1 MPQPQS
7 GQQSGFAD
15 MQLWQQQLMLKQLQE
30 LQRQK
35 QIQQLNQEAK
45 RHNQINE
52 LSAIARQ
59 TNLDQLPTLVNG
71 MPLHDTSNFLWQN
84 ELVGGNMAWAQR
96 GGSPAIHGLSNG
108 LPFSHE
114 QGQDLRSMGLASLQH
129 DQSLYGAPVAS
140 TRSNLNQYSHI
151 QGISQDYSDI
161 LTKANGNPL
170 ERPALSASVINNSFQ
185 ADQPALYPN
194 QISMQ
199 DGASVS
205 RQVFQGSFF
214 GNSTL
219 PGMNSGVQLGN
230 LHQFSALP
238 SNALAQEFQSRQ
250 QQQAGWS
257 GHVQEKSTSQV
268 SPSQGAVSLDPTEK
282 KILFSTDDDLWDG
295 SMGRGGMTGAIG
307 FGNALE
313 GMDHLSG
320 FATLQSGT
328 WSALMQSAV
337 AEASSSDTG
346 MQDEWSGLSFQ
357 KTELSSG
364 NQPGTLSDSAKQPAD
379 WANNNLQTAS
389 SLTSRPFPLFD
400 DIKANLSGGSSSDLR
415 QSGIKSSYEQS
426 SRMQADV
433 SHESNQSSKK
443 SSRWMGGHQQKLV
456 GGSHQ
461 VQPTTHLGNS
471 SQSDFLRHG
480 YELSANAAPSSDM
493 ESNAQNLQ
501 GSWMHRQSIPSY
513 SIETHPSNRPTG
525 WNINEAVSPGGDV
538 ALGIGEIR
546 NSCQRSQ
553 SNDVIGGM
561 QIERECDGG
570 SWKADDNCSA
580 NTLPNLTGGLE
591 QVRSGVGHQVNR
603 EGLSMTN
610 FTAVANSSTM
620 KTAQEASH
628 QVVNN
633 HQPEYGKRAIDSSL
647 KYKGEENAGKY
658 QNQLGPPLDE
668 SPGHNSD
675 RESGGGLRE
684 NSWLNSSE
692 SRPLSSVSQKSAVQA
707 GRKASASRRFQ
718 YHPMGNL
725 EVHLEPADNSKRTA
739 HPQVPSQP
747 ASQVTRNHEQDYF
760 GHPKFVGHAS
770 DSAIEMEKGHLPD
783 FPRNAKATSSFDG
796 STGHY
801 AQNKRNAQTCQNM
814 LELFH
819 KVDQPREQRT
829 SQHFSSSDHNLQHE
843 SSEPETS
850 DASVSQQW
858 RNQSVASQGF
868 GLRLAPPSQRLP
880 ASNIAISTQNSSH
893 TVNGPNSRHADGSG
907 GDKSQTWM
915 TPTSNAH
922 ALSSHE
928 TSSKELLNNRAN
940 ISGQIGSK
948 SPQSSVHVNSSGTFT
963 LPYSRDQARQ
973 LLPSFSGQVTS
984 NHSAISSS
992 DGLAS
997 HLRVVPDAYKAV
1009 LADQSALGSLPG
1021 SASRIAPFNVTQSV
1035 AASKPLNNNLPYG
1048 RIPSEHLPILES
1060 VPISQSSISGKSQ
1073 QGAFSSILH
1082 NVWTNVSTQQ
1092 HRTDGLQQKI
1102 PANLLHSLNPSN
1114 SNSEKALMDTSKP
1127 PQGTRKGGSGP
1138 DFGACSITSEQLAYG
1153 EEHSG
1158 IESYRQHMP
1167 AEKVNPSAIQ
1177 GHESLVKHPQDAKSD
1192 VSGSLIVPPHQEFDR
1207 GRYGKDPV
1215 LVSQSDNAPQRGSSA
1230 TSAGRDIDALGRSLK
1245 QQSMHHNYSLL
1256 HQVQAFKAVE
1266 ADPNMRSG
1274 KRFKATDSGSVAQQF
1289 AAKSGSQSLDGYSI
1303 VIRDVDEQDAAAQR
1317 PTGDSRMLSFSSEG
1331 RDDHSTGTP
1340 SNLGHGGL
1348 PSQDVVSFGRNESH
1362 NHSSHPSGTARSES
1376 SQISPQMA
1384 PSWFEQYGSFKNG
1397 QILPIYDTSR
1407 TAKPALHQLLYY
1419 KMPENV
1425 HAHPAVQQQVSIV
1438 GASHGGVCIT
1448 TVSAF
1453 GASEQASPAHFLPS
1467 EAADKSLALTR
1478 PRKRKTETSGLL
1490 PWHKEI
1496 ICGSERLQSVS
1507 MAEQDWAQAANRL
1520 IAKVEDEAEMDDGL
1534 LPIRPRRRLIF
1545 TTQLMHQLF
1554 HPPPASILSADAN
1567 SNYEMVTYYIAKL
1580 ALGEACGLMSSS
1592 RSESCSSAPNEN
1604 MIPGSKTSDRVSD
1617 QYFAKVVEDFIGRA
1631 MKLEANLVRLDRR
1644 ASLLDI
1650 KVECQDLERFSI
1662 INRFASFHGR
1672 PQADVAHTSS
1682 DAASNTQKTCQ
1693 RYVTANPIPRSL
1705 PEGVQCLSL

>member
-15 MQLWQQQLMLKQLQE
+15 MQLWQQQLMVKQFQE

-35 QIQQLNQEAK
+35 QIQQLNQEA
-45 RHNQINE
+45 RRQNQINE

-59 TNLDQLPTLVNG
+59 TNHDQLSTLVNG

-140 TRSNLNQYSHI
+140 ARSNLNQYSHI

-170 ERPALSASVINNSFQ
+170 ERQVLSSSAINNSFQ
-185 ADQPALYPN
+185 ADQSALYPN

-199 DGASVS
+199 DGASFS

-219 PGMNSGVQLGN
+219 PGLNSGVQLEN

-238 SNALAQEFQSRQ
+238 SNALVQEFQSRQ

-257 GHVQEKSTSQV
+257 GHGQEKSTIQV
-268 SPSQGAVSLDPTEK
+268 GPSQGAVSLDPTEK
-282 KILFSTDDDLWDG
+282 KILFSTDDDMWDG

-307 FGNALE
+307 LGNALE
-313 GMDHLSG
+313 GMDPLSG

-364 NQPGTLSDSAKQPAD
+364 NQPATLSDSAKQPAD
-379 WANNNLQTAS
+379 WADNNLQTAS
-389 SLTSRPFPLFD
+389 SLTSRPFPLLD
-400 DIKANLSGGSSSDLR
+400 DTKANISGGSASDLR

-433 SHESNQSSKK
+433 SHESNQSSKE
-443 SSRWMGGHQQKLV
+443 SSKWMGGHQQKVV

-461 VQPTTHLGNS
+461 VQPSMHLRNS

-493 ESNAQNLQ
+493 ESNAQNLH
-501 GSWMHRQSIPSY
+501 GSWMHRQTMTSY
-513 SIETHPSNRPTG
+513 NIETHPSNRRTG

-546 NSCQRSQ
+546 NSWQQSQ

-561 QIERECDGG
+561 QIERERGGG
-570 SWKADDNCSA
+570 SWKADVNCSQ

-591 QVRSGVGHQVNR
+591 QVRSGIGHQVNR
-603 EGLSMTN
+603 EALSMSN

-620 KTAQEASH
+620 KTSQEASH

-633 HQPEYGKRAIDSSL
+633 HQPEYGKHAIDSSL
-647 KYKGEENAGKY
+647 KYKEEENVGKY
-658 QNQLGPPLDE
+658 QNQLGPPVVE
-668 SPGHNSD
+668 SAGHNSD

-692 SRPLSSVSQKSAVQA
+692 PRPLSSVSQKSAVQA

-725 EVHLEPADNSKRTA
+725 DVHSESADNLKRTV
-739 HPQVPSQP
+739 HPQVTSQP
-747 ASQVTRNHEQDYF
+747 ASQMARNHEQDYF

-770 DSAIEMEKGHLPD
+770 DGAIEMEKGHLPD
-783 FPRNAKATSSFDG
+783 FQRNAKATSSFDG

-801 AQNKRNAQTCQNM
+801 AQNQTNAQTCQNM

-829 SQHFSSSDHNLQHE
+829 SQHFSSSDHNLPHE

-880 ASNIAISTQNSSH
+880 ASNLAISTQNSSH

-907 GDKSQTWM
+907 GDKSQTWL
-915 TPTSNAH
+915 TPTSNAQ

-940 ISGQIGSK
+940 ISGQIGSE
-948 SPQSSVHVNSSGTFT
+948 SPESSVQVNSSGTFT

-973 LLPSFSGQVTS
+973 FLPSVSGQVTS
-984 NHSAISSS
+984 NLSAISSS

-997 HLRVVPDAYKAV
+997 HLRIMPDAHKAV
-1009 LADQSALGSLPG
+1009 LTDQSALGSLPG
-1021 SASRIAPFNVTQSV
+1021 SAGRTAPFNITQSV
-1035 AASKPLNNNLPYG
+1035 AASKPLNDSLSYG
-1048 RIPSEHLPILES
+1048 IPGEHLPILES

-1082 NVWTNVSTQQ
+1082 NVWTNVSAQQ
-1092 HRTDGLQQKI
+1092 HRTGGLQQKI
-1102 PANLLHSLNPSN
+1102 PPNSFHSFNPSN
-1114 SNSEKALMDTSKP
+1114 SNSERALVDASKP
-1127 PQGTRKGGSGP
+1127 PQGTRKGGSGS
-1138 DFGACSITSEQLAYG
+1138 DFGPCSIISEQFAYG

-1177 GHESLVKHPQDAKSD
+1177 GHESLVKHQQDAKSS
-1192 VSGSLIVPPHQEFDR
+1192 VSGSFIVPPHQEFDR

-1215 LVSQSDNAPQRGSSA
+1215 LVSQSDNAPQRDSSA
-1230 TSAGRDIDALGRSLK
+1230 TSAGRDMDALGRSLK

-1274 KRFKATDSGSVAQQF
+1274 KRFKATDSGSDAQQF
-1289 AAKSGSQSLDGYSI
+1289 MAKSGPQSLDGYNN

-1317 PTGDSRMLSFSSEG
+1317 PTGDGTMLSFSSEG
-1331 RDDHSTGTP
+1331 RDNHSTGTP

-1348 PSQDVVSFGRNESH
+1348 PSQDVVAFGRNESH

-1376 SQISPQMA
+1376 AQVSPQMA

-1407 TAKPALHQLLYY
+1407 TAKPALHQLLYG

-1425 HAHPAVQQQVSIV
+1425 HTHPAVQQQVSIV

-1448 TVSAF
+1448 AVSAF
-1453 GASEQASPAHFLPS
+1453 GASEQGSPAHSLPS
-1467 EAADKSLALTR
+1467 EANDQSLALLR
-1478 PRKRKTETSGLL
+1478 PRKRKTETLGLL

-1496 ICGSERLQSVS
+1496 INGSERLQSVS

-1520 IAKVEDEAEMDDGL
+1520 IEKVEDEAEMDDGL

-1554 HPPPASILSADAN
+1554 RPPSASILSADVK
-1567 SNYEMVTYYIAKL
+1567 SNYETVTYYIAKL
-1580 ALGEACGLMSSS
+1580 ALGEACGLITSS

-1604 MIPGSKTSDRVSD
+1604 IIPGSKTSDRISD
-1617 QYFAKVVEDFIGRA
+1617 QYFSKVVEDFIGRA
-1631 MKLEANLVRLDRR
+1631 RKLEANLVRLDRR
-1644 ASLLDI
+1644 ASFLDI

-1672 PQADVAHTSS
+1672 PQADVAQTSS

-1693 RYVTANPIPRSL
+1693 RYVTANPIPRNL